1 MCPGAFHYF
10 WFYYKLIYIGR
21 SSKKGI
27 WRPDA
32 CRWVG
37 SSLAQVRLICLL
49 GSRKSFLCFVCS
61 RSTVRGVKTIY
72 FGSWKKRKLKKSRY
86 GFQIIGRT
94 KAKTKFRWAS
104 CSNRTSWRKRIR
116 PLRNSSL
123 QVLLYTTS
131 IFFPIFIFGRSDNWA
146 LKEKNCSSY
155 LWCDN
160 KTRSCLIWKVLGWD
174 VCSSRWRVGLV
185 GVPHSIAVLE
195 SCYFRGWCDV
205 WAWINP

>member
-1 MCPGAFHYF
+1 MPGRIPLL
-10 WFYYKLIYIGR
+10 LIWLPTNLVYIVR
-21 SSKKGI
+21 SAGI

-61 RSTVRGVKTIY
+61 RSTVWGVRTIY
-72 FGSWKKRKLKKSRY
+72 FISWKKRKLKKSRSRLE
-86 GFQIIGRT
+86 ILGRT

-131 IFFPIFIFGRSDNWA
+131 I
-146 LKEKNCSSY
+146 LKTILFSNLGIRKKGSSFRR
-155 LWCDN
+155 LVHEGVN
-160 KTRSCLIWKVLGWD
+160 VQTS
-174 VCSSRWRVGLV
+174 GLV
-185 GVPHSIAVLE
+185 IHKRLKSE
-195 SCYFRGWCDV
+195 
-205 WAWINP
+205 